1 MNADTAPPDTDPA
14 LWDRAASGDQVA
26 FEELFQ
32 RHAEAVW
39 NHAYRLTG
47 SWSRAEDLTS
57 STFLMAWRKRHEV
70 RLVRDSALP
79 WLYAVAGNLARSE
92 NRSSGRFQ
100 RALRRVPTG
109 DVGADHADHADEV
122 AGRVD
127 DDRRV
132 RAVLEA
138 VRALPK
144 SEREIVELCLLG
156 DLPTADAAALLG
168 LAEPSIRSRVSRAK
182 SRLRTMLEGSR
193 D

>member
-1 MNADTAPPDTDPA
+1 MERTPTDAAATDPE
-14 LWDRAASGDQVA
+14 LWDRAAGGDHSA

-47 SWSRAEDLTS
+47 AWSQAEDLTS
-57 STFLMAWRKRHEV
+57 ATFLLAWRKRREV

-79 WLYAVAGNLARSE
+79 WLYAVAGNLARTE
-92 NRSSGRFQ
+92 FRRVGRFN
-100 RALRRVPTG
+100 RALRRVPSSDTTP
-109 DVGADHADHADEV
+109 DHADEV
-122 AGRVD
+122 AVRVD

-144 SEREIVELCLLG
+144 SEREIVELCLIG
-156 DLPTADAAALLG
+156 DLSTTDAAALLG

-182 SRLRTMLEGSR
+182 ARLRTLLEGKIN

>member
-1 MNADTAPPDTDPA
+1 MERTPTHAADTDPD
-14 LWDRAASGDQVA
+14 LWNRAASGDHTA
-26 FEELFQ
+26 FEELFH

-47 SWSRAEDLTS
+47 AWSQAEDLTS
-57 STFLMAWRKRHEV
+57 ATFLMAWRKRHEV
-70 RLVRDSALP
+70 RLVRDSARP
-79 WLYAVAGNLARSE
+79 WLYAVAGNIARSE
-92 NRSSGRFQ
+92 FRSRGRFQ

-109 DVGADHADHADEV
+109 DVTADHADEV

-144 SEREIVELCLLG
+144 SEREVVELCLLG

-182 SRLRTMLEGSR
+182 ARLRTLLEESE
-193 D
+193 

>member
-1 MNADTAPPDTDPA
+1 MERSPAEAPATDPD
-14 LWDRAASGDQVA
+14 LWDRAAGGDHAA

-47 SWSRAEDLTS
+47 AWSQAEDLTS
-57 STFLMAWRKRHEV
+57 ATFLMAWRKRGEV
-70 RLVRDSALP
+70 RLIRDSALP
-79 WLYAVAGNLARSE
+79 WLYAVTGNLARSE
-92 NRSSGRFQ
+92 FRSKGRFN

-109 DVGADHADHADEV
+109 ESSPDHADDV
-122 AGRVD
+122 AVRVD

-138 VRALPK
+138 VGALPK
-144 SEREIVELCLLG
+144 SEREVVELCLIG
-156 DLPTADAAALLG
+156 DLSTADAAALLG

-182 SRLRTMLEGSR
+182 SRLRTLLEGKTN

>member
-1 MNADTAPPDTDPA
+1 MDTSSPPQTDPV
-14 LWDRAASGDQVA
+14 LWDRAAGGDHAA
-26 FEELFQ
+26 FEELFH

-47 SWSRAEDLTS
+47 AWSLAEDLTS
-57 STFLMAWRKRHEV
+57 ATFLMAWRKRGEV
-70 RLVRDSALP
+70 RLIRDSALP

-92 NRSSGRFQ
+92 FRRAGRFS
-100 RALRRVPTG
+100 RALRRVPAG
-109 DVGADHADHADEV
+109 DTAPDHADDV
-122 AGRVD
+122 ALRVD

-144 SEREIVELCLLG
+144 SEREVVELCLLG
-156 DLPTADAAALLG
+156 DLSTADAAALLG

-182 SRLRTMLEGSR
+182 ARLRTLLEDS
-193 D
+193 DD